1 MEKKTIVI
9 LAVVV
14 AIVAVAAAVAL
25 IRPATTQTSITDLTL
40 CVELA
45 ENQSCIMPQTDFRPD
60 VLIFYVFE
68 YEDLS
73 SSDNLEER
81 WYLGEQIWTESILY
95 TDHIIKQGGR
105 SGRFAS
111 SGIMLSEGWIADVQ
125 STGWTGPG
133 RLELWENGK
142 LARTAE
148 FTVLAT
154 ETLRDLHGPV
164 TIQAQP
170 PLVAHADMLMDFVPI
185 PALKIPQEL

>member
-1 MEKKTIVI
+1 
-9 LAVVV
+9 
-14 AIVAVAAAVAL
+14 
-25 IRPATTQTSITDLTL
+25 
-40 CVELA
+40 
-45 ENQSCIMPQTDFRPD
+45 
-60 VLIFYVFE
+60 
-68 YEDLS
+68 
-73 SSDNLEER
+73 
-81 WYLGEQIWTESILY
+81 
-95 TDHIIKQGGR
+95 
-105 SGRFAS
+105 
-111 SGIMLSEGWIADVQ
+111 MLSEGWITDVQ

-142 LARTAE
+142 LAQTAE

>member
-1 MEKKTIVI
+1 MEKKTILI

-14 AIVAVAAAVAL
+14 AFVAVAAAVAL
-25 IRPATTQTSITDLTL
+25 IRPVTTQMSITDLTL
-40 CVELA
+40 CVELS

-68 YEDLS
+68 YEDLF

-81 WYLGEQIWTESILY
+81 WYLGEQIWTESFLY

-133 RLELWENGK
+133 KLELWENGK

-148 FTVLAT
+148 FTVL
-154 ETLRDLHGPV
+154 
-164 TIQAQP
+164 
-170 PLVAHADMLMDFVPI
+170 
-185 PALKIPQEL
+185 IPQEL